1 MADLPRHTPGTA
13 SRRVLLLVPAVLVA
27 LAAGGVA
34 GAARSDTELIRH
46 GVGIGSVRLGMTEAQ
61 VRRALGRP
69 TAVIRR
75 RTGFGG
81 VRLELQFDQA
91 DYTVELRRRAGRFQV
106 VAVSTILARERTR
119 EGFGVGTLERRV
131 RGAYGRRLRCEP
143 LRTRLASQGRSTVR
157 VLASTERNCVLT
169 TQRGTETVFRSVLE
183 RRSRWD
189 WILTPADWPRARV
202 YIVTIR
208 AAGS

>member
-1 MADLPRHTPGTA
+1 MTTIRHTLGTL
-13 SRRVLLLVPAVLVA
+13 SWRPLLLVLAILAV

-34 GAARSDTELIRH
+34 GAARSDAELIRH
-46 GVGIGSVRLGMTEAQ
+46 GVGIGSVRLGMSEAQ
-61 VRRALGRP
+61 VRRVMGRP

-81 VRLELQFDQA
+81 LRVELQFDQA
-91 DYTVELRRRAGRFQV
+91 EYTVTLRRRAGRFQV

-131 RGAYGRRLRCEP
+131 RSAYGRRLRCEP

-157 VLASTERNCVLT
+157 VLASTERDCVLT
-169 TQRGTETVFRSVLE
+169 TARGTETVFRSVLE

-189 WILTPADWPRARV
+189 WVLTPADWPRARV
-202 YIVTIR
+202 YIVTVR
-208 AAGS
+208 AAAS